1 MKEKFENLKQKCKQ
15 HASKICAA
23 VAGGAVMAGNAI
35 SAFAADAVS
44 DNGAA
49 GVAAAQ
55 DLIKLVTAE
64 INIANIVAILGAGL
78 GISAATWLAW
88 MGIRKLVRMISAA
101 VAKGKLSV

>member
-35 SAFAADAVS
+35 SAFAADASS

-49 GVAAAQ
+49 GVQAVK
-55 DLIKLVTAE
+55 DLMNIVTAE
-64 INIANIVAILGAGL
+64 INIANLVAILGAGL
-78 GISAATWLAW
+78 GIAAATWLAW
-88 MGIRKLVRMISAA
+88 TGIRKLLRILKNAIG
-101 VAKGKLSV
+101 KGKLSV